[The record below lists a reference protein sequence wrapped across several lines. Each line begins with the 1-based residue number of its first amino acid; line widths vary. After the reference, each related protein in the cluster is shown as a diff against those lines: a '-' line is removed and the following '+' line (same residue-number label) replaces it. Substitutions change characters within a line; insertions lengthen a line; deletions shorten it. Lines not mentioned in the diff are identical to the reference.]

1 MDKIRLYQIINT
13 LLLPYREEGFGEKN
27 GDVLADMRYNFSA
40 LQERYNKTKM
50 QRKKQ
55 EKAYYES
62 EKKLRDFLVKRMGE
76 YTYTLDDFKMLL
88 DLFFPESECYEL
100 YRKNYG
106 KNEAYQKDNS
116 LDRVYLHNLYK
127 IAESLLTFR
136 DGDIAVRMWNNEGEQ
151 QDIFCYS
158 DVFDKVEIWNLLG
171 RMISTDVIVV
181 AFFVLVGLEEVFY
194 LDKQTG
200 GILLADKVLNKI
212 LQKGLAETHMH
223 FNAGVE
229 FSYLWQRKTDFR
241 IWGKE
246 KDLEGFFPYILYRM
260 LWAEYLETS
269 MEVKFEVFLR
279 REYEAE
285 FCDLNNM
292 LNLLCD
298 KEKYFSISD
307 KVGEKLYMDLSRKWH
322 NKYPNFDDQSEEF
335 LFSTVYKKYKVYRTY
350 SEIILLFRTLWYFK
364 KYDGANET
372 EELHLFLQYL
382 RMKNQY
388 FSQVVQ
394 ANQIQGLSN
403 FSKFYGKMSK
413 ELWLQYDSENRS
425 RIVFKSIANNSNLKK
440 IELRATPRVR
450 IQSDNV
456 YYKYESAKRER
467 KIEIL
472 ECILPIFRAFREHIL
487 NSVEI
492 AEESVKNC
500 ENEVQI
506 IEALKRVNIS
516 MPTIGIIF
524 HFRKEDSIDNKIADF
539 CWLSEVS
546 DIKTESRHLVK
557 WRRAMVETAKS
568 IEELRSEIPKLSEYI
583 VGIDAASEENR
594 AEPWIFAPVYAAIR
608 NRTITKPK
616 MLSTDGR
623 LLQIHNIGFTYHVGE
638 EFRHILSGLRHI
650 DEVIQHFH
658 YKAGDRLGHAL
669 ALGIDMKE
677 WMEKNKTVI
686 IPIQEHMEN
695 LLWVWGKL
703 VHDGWEIK
711 VNTEILVGEI
721 MELAKK
727 IYGEIN
733 GLSVH
738 MLYDAYIKKFKLRYE
753 KNFIK
758 MKEHMVEFQKSV
770 AHEHFCKFYNL
781 NSPYGIFWSTEKIF
795 CTYFCPIF
803 YQKFKTPIFVQVN
816 EKQYDMLSGIQECL
830 IDQVEKIGIYVE
842 ANPTSNLSI
851 GDIKELY
858 SEPILKLNSK
868 ELEKEQEHEV
878 LITIN
883 SDDPIIFN
891 TSSENEL
898 AYVYH
903 ALTYHGYKKE
913 SVLQWID
920 KVRQM
925 GMESSFIK
933 EEKSIY
939 QQYCELTEL
948 IKEIEKYTFTD
959 TR

>member
-425 RIVFKSIANNSNLKK
+425 RIVFKSIANNSNL
-440 IELRATPRVR
+440 V
-450 IQSDNV
+450 
-456 YYKYESAKRER
+456 SAEQT
-467 KIEIL
+467 
-472 ECILPIFRAFREHIL
+472 
-487 NSVEI
+487 
-492 AEESVKNC
+492 
-500 ENEVQI
+500 EN
-506 IEALKRVNIS
+506 
-516 MPTIGIIF
+516 T
-524 HFRKEDSIDNKIADF
+524 
-539 CWLSEVS
+539 
-546 DIKTESRHLVK
+546 
-557 WRRAMVETAKS
+557 
-568 IEELRSEIPKLSEYI
+568 
-583 VGIDAASEENR
+583 
-594 AEPWIFAPVYAAIR
+594 
-608 NRTITKPK
+608 
-616 MLSTDGR
+616 
-623 LLQIHNIGFTYHVGE
+623 
-638 EFRHILSGLRHI
+638 
-650 DEVIQHFH
+650 
-658 YKAGDRLGHAL
+658 
-669 ALGIDMKE
+669 
-677 WMEKNKTVI
+677 
-686 IPIQEHMEN
+686 
-695 LLWVWGKL
+695 
-703 VHDGWEIK
+703 
-711 VNTEILVGEI
+711 
-721 MELAKK
+721 
-727 IYGEIN
+727 
-733 GLSVH
+733 
-738 MLYDAYIKKFKLRYE
+738 
-753 KNFIK
+753 
-758 MKEHMVEFQKSV
+758 
-770 AHEHFCKFYNL
+770 
-781 NSPYGIFWSTEKIF
+781 
-795 CTYFCPIF
+795 
-803 YQKFKTPIFVQVN
+803 
-816 EKQYDMLSGIQECL
+816 
-830 IDQVEKIGIYVE
+830 
-842 ANPTSNLSI
+842 
-851 GDIKELY
+851 
-858 SEPILKLNSK
+858 
-868 ELEKEQEHEV
+868 
-878 LITIN
+878 
-883 SDDPIIFN
+883 
-891 TSSENEL
+891 
-898 AYVYH
+898 
-903 ALTYHGYKKE
+903 
-913 SVLQWID
+913 
-920 KVRQM
+920 
-925 GMESSFIK
+925 
-933 EEKSIY
+933 
-939 QQYCELTEL
+939 
-948 IKEIEKYTFTD
+948 
-959 TR
+959 